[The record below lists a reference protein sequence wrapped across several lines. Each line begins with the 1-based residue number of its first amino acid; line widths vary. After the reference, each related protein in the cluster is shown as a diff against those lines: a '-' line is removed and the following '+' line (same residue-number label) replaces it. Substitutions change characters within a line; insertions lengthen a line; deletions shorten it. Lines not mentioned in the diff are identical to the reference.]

1 MARMN
6 VEDYRLRIQAAQ
18 AQRVSFGQRQPQQ
31 KRRKYRNEVT
41 YLDDMR
47 FDSKAEARRWSM
59 LKLMERAGE
68 ISDLKAQVVFDL
80 LPAQEVS
87 GRKEKQVQYIADF
100 TYQKD
105 GKMIIEDVKSGPTKT
120 PEFVIKR
127 KLMMWIHGFIV
138 HEVMVD

>member
-41 YLDDMR
+41 YLDGMR

-68 ISDLKAQVVFDL
+68 ISDLKAQVVFGL
-80 LPAQEVS
+80 LPAQEVG
-87 GRKEKQVQYIADF
+87 GRKEKPVQYIADF

-105 GKMIIEDVKSGPTKT
+105 GQLVIEDVKSGPTKT
-120 PEFVIKR
+120 REFIIKR
-127 KLMMWIHGFIV
+127 KLMMWIHGLIV